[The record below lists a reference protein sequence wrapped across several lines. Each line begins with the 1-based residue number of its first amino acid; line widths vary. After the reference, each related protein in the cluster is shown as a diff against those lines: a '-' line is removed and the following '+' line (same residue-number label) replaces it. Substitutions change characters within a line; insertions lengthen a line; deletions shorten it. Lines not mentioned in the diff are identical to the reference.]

1 MYSAMD
7 CTCTWISATRDR
19 ICTSSFLY
27 DICTKSYILY
37 PDDFTCLYSS
47 PWFGRFVLLYLPTV
61 LYWQHIRMER
71 MFFWWLIFLFVKN
84 IGEKTFPNR
93 LSKDQL
99 LCMDPLGWVYIFI
112 NKYHYIFCSFS
123 KILERITVLFS
134 FTACTVG
141 WSDFEKKC

>member
-1 MYSAMD
+1 MRS
-7 CTCTWISATRDR
+7 WISPTLQIASVRVHSRT
-19 ICTSSFLY
+19 TY
-27 DICTKSYILY
+27 TKSYILY
-37 PDDFTCLYSS
+37 PGGFTCLYSS
-47 PWFGRFVLLYLPTV
+47 PWIGGFVLLYLPTV

-99 LCMDPLGWVYIFI
+99 LCMDHLGWVYIFI